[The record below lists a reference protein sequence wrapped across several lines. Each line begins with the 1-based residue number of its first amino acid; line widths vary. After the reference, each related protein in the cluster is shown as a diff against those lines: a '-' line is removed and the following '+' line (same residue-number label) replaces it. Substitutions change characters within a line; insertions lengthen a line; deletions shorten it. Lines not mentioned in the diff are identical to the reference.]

1 MITKT
6 IEYGL
11 ALLGAL
17 IVFVGFASALNTA
30 FAAGVDDS
38 HTTLKTEVSATNK

>member
-6 IEYGL
+6 IETGL

-30 FAAGVDDS
+30 FAAGADDIDA
-38 HTTLKTEVSATNK
+38 TLKTEVSATN

>member
-6 IEYGL
+6 IETGL

-30 FAAGVDDS
+30 LADGVDDIDP
-38 HTTLKTEVSATNK
+38 TLKIEVSATN